1 MQQLMIRLYA
11 LCAYTAFLA
20 TFVYFMGFVSAW
32 GVPKAIDDGPSTAP
46 LLAVAIDLGL
56 VAFFGLAHS
65 VMARAG
71 FKRAWTRIV
80 PPASERST
88 YVLVASA
95 QLALL
100 CWQWRPVGALP
111 LWTTT
116 GALAV
121 AARTLQLAGWGIAL
135 LSTYLIDHFELF
147 GLRQAFGGS
156 AREPVLRTPLLYRWV
171 RHPLYF
177 GMLLAFWSA
186 PTMSTGH
193 LLFSTLL
200 TLYIVIGARHEERDL
215 LRLFGDEYRR
225 YQATVPMLI
234 PVPRGGLSSRLAGAV
249 VSK

>member
-1 MQQLMIRLYA
+1 MIRLYA
-11 LCAYTAFLA
+11 LFAYTAFLA
-20 TFVYFMGFVSAW
+20 TFVYFMGFVTGW
-32 GVPKAIDDGPSTAP
+32 GVPKAIDDGSPTPP

-65 VMARAG
+65 VLARPG
-71 FKRAWTRIV
+71 FKRAWTRII
-80 PPASERST
+80 PPACERST
-88 YVLVASA
+88 YVLIASA

-111 LWTTT
+111 LWSATDT
-116 GALAV
+116 LAV
-121 AARTLQLAGWGIAL
+121 ALRTLQLAGWGIAL

-156 AREPVLRTPLLYRWV
+156 AREPVLQTPWLYRWV

-200 TLYIVIGARHEERDL
+200 SVYIVIGARHEERDL

-225 YQATVPMLI
+225 YQAAVPMLL
-234 PVPRGGLSSRLAGAV
+234 PFPSGGLRSRVAAAA